1 MSAITITRRDPAVI
15 AARAHHVLD
24 SAARMHADWPTA
36 GRRFIGES
44 ALNLDEALKA
54 YHVAEAEGID
64 TAPAAEDA
72 AICMGILLLS
82 VAISL
87 GKDVSDEMARNAA
100 EVAA

>member
-1 MSAITITRRDPAVI
+1 VNAITITRRDPRVI

-24 SAARMHADWPTA
+24 SAARMHADWPAA

-44 ALNLDEALKA
+44 ALNLDGALKA
-54 YHVAEAEGID
+54 YHVAEDEGAD

-72 AICMGILLLS
+72 AIRMGILLPS
-82 VAISL
+82 VAISF
-87 GKDVSDEMARNAA
+87 GKETADEMARNAA